1 MSHIGQHIRRLR
13 EAYGFDLA
21 NLAGRA
27 AIPVSRVE
35 NIESGA
41 PLSTTE
47 LAQLADAL
55 AVDPALL
62 HAGKIQETQRTVA
75 RFRSPIGLSGINGS
89 DARLLA
95 RAAEVG
101 EICRELRTL
110 LGRGSTP
117 IIRCRKPIA
126 VATYPEPWLQ
136 GYELGRAARET
147 LLSAHSALK
156 SVQASLEELGV
167 HVAFV
172 RFEATGIEA
181 GSLLEAGSGPVI
193 LLNKTSS
200 RVRYPLS
207 RRAILAHELCHLLH
221 DGGEGDLAIISRE
234 EGLDTSGTERRAN
247 RFAPNFLAPKDWL
260 SSHKAG
266 AEGIVTELAEEWGLS
281 LEGAAWHAEN
291 LGLIKESEVE
301 QFRQAALKPGFET
314 RFEHDLPRTPPG
326 LVGIEI
332 MPTQLVAGYL
342 SELAILAA
350 EEGVISKGRAAEILS
365 LQ

>member
-1 MSHIGQHIRRLR
+1 MSQIGRHIRQLR
-13 EAYGFDLA
+13 EAYGFDLS
-21 NLAGRA
+21 NLAGLA
-27 AIPVSRVE
+27 AIPASRVE
-35 NIESGA
+35 KIESGA
-41 PLSTTE
+41 PLSTAE

-62 HAGKIQETQRTVA
+62 HAGKIQESQRTVA
-75 RFRSPIGLSGINGS
+75 RFRSPIGFSDINGS

-101 EICRELRTL
+101 EICGELRSL
-110 LGRGSTP
+110 LGKGPSP
-117 IIRCRKPIA
+117 IILCRKPLA

-136 GYELGRAARET
+136 GYDLGAAAREA
-147 LLSAHSALK
+147 LVSGHGALK

-172 RFEATGIEA
+172 PFEASAIEA
-181 GSLLEAGSGPVI
+181 ASLLEPGSGPVI
-193 LLNKTSS
+193 LLNKSSS
-200 RVRYPLS
+200 RVRYALS

-221 DGGEGDLAIISRE
+221 DGGERDLAIVSRE

-247 RFAPNFLAPKDWL
+247 GFAPNFLAPNDWVSL
-260 SSHKAG
+260 NKAS
-266 AEGIVTELAEEWGLS
+266 AEGVVTELAKRWGLS
-281 LEGAAWHAEN
+281 LEGAAWHAKN
-291 LGLIKESEVE
+291 LGLVKESELE
-301 QFRQAALKPGFET
+301 QLREAASKPSFET
-314 RFEHDLPRTPPG
+314 VFEHDLPRTPPG
-326 LVGIEI
+326 LVGIEV
-332 MPTQLVAGYL
+332 MPTPLVDGYL